1 MHHENALF
9 ARLPGV
15 LASLI
20 CALTAAAAGAE
31 PAAQQAPGPE
41 GRPRIGLVLAGGGAK
56 GGAHV
61 GVLKVLEEMRIP
73 VDCIAGTS
81 MGALVGAGYASGIPA
96 AELQEFVVGI
106 DWKSVVGGLGQRDL
120 QPIEQKR
127 AGVTYSN
134 DFEFG
139 LKGGKVLLPSG
150 IVETANIE
158 NLLRSYVAR
167 ARMQPD
173 FDKLPIPFRAVAT
186 DMLSGQMVVLE
197 SGDLATAMRASMAI
211 PGAFSPV
218 VTDQYILS
226 DGGMVRNIPVDV
238 ARQLCADVV
247 IVVNLVEP
255 PVPREKLQTAAQ
267 LASRSNGVMIEAN
280 ERAQLATLTNRD
292 VLIDVHM
299 GDITTSSFERVP
311 ETVPL
316 GEAAAR
322 GAAARLAALSV
333 PAPQYTAWRQ
343 TVTSPQEVETRLA
356 DVRYEGLERVNPEYL
371 AERARLKPGDVADI
385 DAISDEALRMG
396 ALQDFESV
404 EYRIKPGEK
413 GQVLEWLPREKR
425 IGPDYLKFDLGM
437 YASAGGDL
445 AFNLYGKHT
454 RTWLNP
460 LGAEWRNELQLG
472 YENLLVTSLYQPL
485 DTGQTF
491 FVEPRF
497 LLSQT
502 NEDLFLDGERIA
514 TYRFSDVA
522 GNVDFGANLGNHSQA
537 RIGYLYT
544 RRKRDIDTGSLLLPE
559 GEDDDAG
566 ISAVVTYDSR
576 DTPFNATSGM
586 AMAIEYLNSDDSLG
600 ADRDWERIEAGIGAA
615 LPVRQD
621 VVWLTLAGGSNLG
634 STLPADRYFVLG
646 GPGSFPGYE
655 LGELRAPEYWSASG
669 SYLWKLTDIMSLRGQ
684 ALYGGLRLQ
693 VARTYDRFD
702 QIDEGEVYGGSIYLS
717 GRTMVGPLTVGVG
730 LTSKDSWSLWL
741 AVGRPVGHGTILE
754 RGVFR

>member
-1 MHHENALF
+1 MSYQKTAY

-15 LASLI
+15 LASLL
-20 CALTAAAAGAE
+20 CALTATAAGAE
-31 PAAQQAPGPE
+31 PAVQAPAGPE

-61 GVLKVLEEMRIP
+61 GVLKVLEEMRVPI
-73 VDCIAGTS
+73 DCIAGTS

-134 DFEFG
+134 DFELG
-139 LKGGKVLLPSG
+139 LKDGKVLLPSG
-150 IVETANIE
+150 IVDTANIE
-158 NLLRSYVAR
+158 NLLRTYVAR

-173 FDKLPIPFRAVAT
+173 FDRLPIPFRAVAT
-186 DMLSGQMVVLE
+186 DMLSGEMVVLE

-218 VTDQYILS
+218 VTDKYILS

-255 PVPREKLQTAAQ
+255 SVKREQLQSAAQ

-280 ERAQLATLTNRD
+280 ERAQLATLTSRD

-322 GAAARLAALSV
+322 GAAAKLAALSV

-343 TVTSPQEVETRLA
+343 KVTSPQEVDARLA

-371 AERARLKPGDVADI
+371 AERAKLKPGDAADI

-396 ALQDFESV
+396 ALQDFESI
-404 EYRIKPGEK
+404 EYRLTPGET

-437 YASAGGDL
+437 YASVGGDL
-445 AFNLYGKHT
+445 AFNIYGKHT

-472 YENLLVTSLYQPL
+472 YENMLMTSLYQPL
-485 DTGQTF
+485 DVGHTW
-491 FVEPRF
+491 FVEPRVV
-497 LLSQT
+497 LTQT
-502 NEDLFLDGERIA
+502 NEDVFLDGERLA
-514 TYRFSDVA
+514 TYQFSDVG
-522 GNVDFGANLGNHSQA
+522 GNADLGVNLGKHSQA
-537 RIGYLYT
+537 RVGYIYT
-544 RRKRDIDTGSLLLPE
+544 HRKRKLDTGSPLLPE
-559 GEDDDAG
+559 DSDADAG
-566 ISAVVTYDSR
+566 MALSATYDSR
-576 DTPFNATSGM
+576 DSPFNPTNGM
-586 AMAIEYLNSDDSLG
+586 AMAIEYYYADDSLG
-600 ADRDWERIEAGIGAA
+600 SDRDWERVEAGVGAA

-621 VVWLTLAGGSNLG
+621 VVWLTLAGGSDLG
-634 STLPADRYFVLG
+634 STLPPDRFFTLG

-669 SYLWKLTDIMSLRGQ
+669 SYLWKLTDLMSISGK
-684 ALYGGLRLQ
+684 ALYAGVRLQ
-693 VARTYDRFD
+693 VGRTYDRLD
-702 QIDEGEVYGGSIYLS
+702 LVDDGEVYGGSVYLS
-717 GRTMVGPLTVGVG
+717 GRTFVGPLTVGVG
-730 LTSKDSWSLWL
+730 LTDSGSWALWL
-741 AVGRPVGHGTILE
+741 AVGRPVGHGTIME
-754 RGVFR
+754 RGIFR